1 MSNTK
6 FEVVFDILTDSS
18 DSTGPSIGILYI
30 NRALQLN

>member
-18 DSTGPSIGILYI
+18 DSTVPNIGNLYI
-30 NRALQLN
+30 NRVL